1 MDQVRVIERSLRCFT
16 AGWLGLIPLLGLV
29 PATIA
34 VISFHQARAEAG
46 QRWNPAHAH
55 LKWGYVLGWIGLLL
69 SGLWFGGLMVVVTN
83 RLM

>member
-29 PATIA
+29 PATVA
-34 VISFHQARAEAG
+34 VMLFHQVRAEAG
-46 QRWNPAHAH
+46 GHWNPAHAH

-69 SGLWFGGLMVVVTN
+69 SGLWIGGVMVVVIN

>member
-29 PATIA
+29 PATVA
-34 VISFHQARAEAG
+34 VISYYQVRAETG
-46 QRWNPAHAH
+46 GNWNPAHAH
-55 LKWGYVLGWIGLLL
+55 VKCGYVLGCIGLLL
-69 SGLWFGGLMVVVTN
+69 SGLWVGGVMVVVVN

>member
-29 PATIA
+29 PATVA
-34 VISFHQARAEAG
+34 VILFHQVRAETG
-46 QRWNPAHAH
+46 GNWNPAHAH
-55 LKWGYVLGWIGLLL
+55 VKCGYVLGCIGLLL
-69 SGLWFGGLMVVVTN
+69 SGLWVGGVMVVVVN